1 MNIKNLIKEELK
13 IFIMEKDLLQL
24 VLAVYLGEVLKDFFE
39 AFVNDLVI
47 PLSEEFLPS
56 NKKSKVKDFKIKI
69 RGVEFKVGDFAKQ
82 SIMLLIA
89 FLLSYFFTKFL
100 FKLLK

>member
-1 MNIKNLIKEELK
+1 MNIKKLIKEELK

-39 AFVNDLVI
+39 AFVDDLVI
-47 PLSEEFLPS
+47 PLSEEFLP
-56 NKKSKVKDFKIKI
+56 NKKGKIKDFKIKI
-69 RGVEFKVGDFAKQ
+69 RGVEFKVGDFVKQ